1 MSTTA
6 VRDARALDHDAA
18 RASTRRELV
27 VAWQHPDERSI
38 SPVGLLTVDASGYT
52 FRYVRHVTTLAGF
65 RPLLGF
71 GRLDQ
76 VYQSPRLFPL
86 FAQRAMDPRR
96 PDYERYVTEL
106 GLDPQE
112 TTPWEQIS
120 RSTGRRQGDTL
131 QLVPVP
137 HAVDGRVTCPFLV
150 HGIRHMPTNPLMLHG
165 EPRPVTFEE
174 VEHALAELQP
184 GAELSLA
191 PEPTNAKNP
200 EAIMVVAGRTPV
212 GYVPDL
218 LVHDLHR
225 LMEITRVT
233 ASVIRVNPS
242 DAPAHLRMLAELR
255 AFGTGDFEFFQD
267 DRWQPVA

>member
-1 MSTTA
+1 M
-6 VRDARALDHDAA
+6 
-18 RASTRRELV
+18 
-27 VAWQHPDERSI
+27 
-38 SPVGLLTVDASGYT
+38 GLLTVDADGYT
-52 FRYVRHVTTLAGF
+52 FRYVQHVTTLRGF

-76 VYQSPRLFPL
+76 VYSSTRLFPL

-106 GLDPQE
+106 GLDPRE

-137 HAVDGRVTCPFLV
+137 RAVEGQVVCPFLV
-150 HGIRHMPTNPLMLHG
+150 HGIRHMPTNALTFHG
-165 EPRPVTFEE
+165 EPHPVTFEE
-174 VEHALAELQP
+174 VEHALAELRP
-184 GAELSLA
+184 GAQLTLV
-191 PEPTNAKNP
+191 PEPTNVKNP
-200 EAIMVVAGRTPV
+200 EAIMVVAGQTPV

-218 LVHDLHR
+218 LVHDLRR
-225 LMEITRVT
+225 LMQITQVT
-233 ASVIRVNPS
+233 ASVIRVNPP

-255 AFGTGDFEFFQD
+255 ASGAGDFEFFRD
-267 DRWQPVA
+267 DRWRPVA